1 MLNTQREPGGRING
15 ASPAYNAE
23 EMTHALK
30 TADTKILFTLP
41 GSLAVARAAARSAG
55 LPASHVFLLEGSSS
69 SAGEKG
75 PDDDVDVPSLAALIE
90 RGALLPPTPRHRL
103 PAGATNRDVCGYL
116 NFSSGTTGLPKAV
129 MLSHH
134 NVIAQCLQLR
144 QLQLLPP
151 DGSGYR
157 TVAALPLFHITGLVR
172 FVTYPLV
179 FNGHCALLPAFDLAL
194 LLDTLVAR
202 RVDELIAV
210 PPILLRLAR
219 DQAVVPPRLPALRA
233 TLRRLS
239 NGAAPVPRAVLAE
252 LAARFPGVGFRQGY
266 GATESTA
273 CLSCHPP
280 THQVLRYAHAA
291 GMLVSGT
298 EARVVDLADPARRRA
313 LGVGQTGEICAR
325 GPQVAMGYLGDAAA
339 TAEAFDDEGF
349 LHTGD
354 VGHIDAEGMLH
365 IEDRIKEMIKV
376 KGTQVAPAELEDLLL
391 GHGAVADCAV
401 LGVADE
407 YAGERPKAYVVL
419 KQGVPATEEVGRRL
433 LQYVRDKKVRFKWLV
448 EVEFADSIPK
458 GSTGKLLRRVLKV
471 SDKDPTRKTG
481 LRVYDETR
489 RARL

>member
-1 MLNTQREPGGRING
+1 MPDSSAPIRRPGGRING

-30 TADTKILFTLP
+30 TAGTKILFTLP
-41 GSLAVARAAARSAG
+41 SSLAVARAAARSAG
-55 LPASHVFLLEGSSS
+55 LPASHVLLLEGSS
-69 SAGEKG
+69 A
-75 PDDDVDVPSLAALIE
+75 DVPSLNSLIE
-90 RGALLPPTPRHRL
+90 RGATTLLPPAPRYRL

-151 DGSGYR
+151 DGGYR

-172 FVTYPLV
+172 FVTYPVVL
-179 FNGHCALLPAFDLAL
+179 NGHCAMLPAFDLAL

-202 RVDELIAV
+202 RVEELIAV

-219 DQAVVPPRLPALRA
+219 DRAVVGPRLPAVRA
-233 TLRRLS
+233 VLRRLS
-239 NGAAPVPRAVLAE
+239 SGAAPVSRAVLAE
-252 LAARFPGVGFRQGY
+252 LAARFPDTGFRQGY

-280 THQVLRYAHAA
+280 THHDYRYAHTG
-291 GMLVSGT
+291 GMLVAGT

-313 LGVGQTGEICAR
+313 LGPGETGEICAR

-339 TAEAFDDEGF
+339 TAEAFDEEGF

-354 VGHIDAEGMLH
+354 VGHIDEEGLLH

-419 KQGVPATEEVGRRL
+419 KQGVPVTEDVGRQL
-433 LQYVRDKKVRFKWLV
+433 LQHVRDKKVRFKWLV
-448 EVEFADSIPK
+448 EVEFADNIPK
-458 GSTGKLLRRVLKV
+458 GPTGKLLRRVLKV
-471 SDKDPTRKTG
+471 ADKDPTRKRG
-481 LRVYDETR
+481 LRVYDETK